1 MILPPKSN
9 GEGIHLPADV
19 SRITIIG
26 ANGSGKTRFTDW
38 LEHSL
43 GESSFHLSALDAIC
57 NTSPTQVAGE
67 SVDSV
72 YNRALTSGRFL
83 RTEASSMFERLML
96 LLLNEEMEKLVE
108 YKVSHARGE
117 NVALEESKLDV
128 VVRQWQDIFTDN
140 HVLREGGALL
150 FARDGDSSAYG
161 AKRLSHGE
169 KAVLFISA
177 RFCMPRL
184 TVPSLLRIPVFFFI
198 TRCCAD
204 CGIRLSPCARTA
216 GLYILPT
223 MWILLHHGQVMLSY
237 GYALTTRMLAYGI
250 MICFLPTV
258 DCRKRFIWHSSGRAV
273 RLCS

>member
-169 KAVLFISA
+169 KAVLFYFGAVLYAPVNGTI
-177 RFCMPRL
+177 FVENPGL
-184 TVPSLLRIPVFFFI
+184 FLHNSLLR
-198 TRCCAD
+198 
-204 CGIRLSPCARTA
+204 RLWDTIESMRP
-216 GLYILPT
+216 
-223 MWILLHHGQVMLSY
+223 
-237 GYALTTRMLAYGI
+237 
-250 MICFLPTV
+250 
-258 DCRKRFIWHSSGRAV
+258 DCRFVYTTHDVDFAASRSGNV
-273 RLCS
+273 LSLINI

>member
-128 VVRQWQDIFTDN
+128 V
-140 HVLREGGALL
+140 
-150 FARDGDSSAYG
+150 
-161 AKRLSHGE
+161 
-169 KAVLFISA
+169 AVSYTH
-177 RFCMPRL
+177 L
-184 TVPSLLRIPVFFFI
+184 T
-198 TRCCAD
+198 
-204 CGIRLSPCARTA
+204 
-216 GLYILPT
+216 LPT
-223 MWILLHHGQVMLSY
+223 
-237 GYALTTRMLAYGI
+237 T
-250 MICFLPTV
+250 P
-258 DCRKRFIWHSSGRAV
+258 
-273 RLCS
+273 